1 VVLLEVGLKTLSRRK
16 TDRGAVSKIIISVL
30 RKMKK
35 VQFSQTTSESALP
48 KLSYNNFSSYLAQKG
63 MRVLDRRK
71 PNPYADEL
79 EIPADTHV
87 TLMKQPDLD
96 FLKKEK
102 HVVVP
107 KYTLHVDDHGIHW
120 KVDGSGRTRT
130 LRVFDKVTEDAY
142 WGMDA
147 ERKAR
152 FLRDYIDNVDQW
164 IIGIEIS
171 VSESWVERQRIRDE
185 FNVKARKWYEY
196 LQSFRLTIETVFDKR
211 QYKMYREL
219 YDRLDHEFEIQE
231 TILEKAT
238 EMSYWKALREFW
250 REIKKA
256 FSS

>member
-1 VVLLEVGLKTLSRRK
+1 
-16 TDRGAVSKIIISVL
+16 
-30 RKMKK
+30 MKK
-35 VQFSQTTSESALP
+35 VQFSQKDSAPTLP
-48 KLSYNNFSSYLAQKG
+48 KLSYNNFSNYLAQKG

-87 TLMKQPDLD
+87 TLMKQPDLEA
-96 FLKKEK
+96 FKKEK

-120 KVDGSGRTRT
+120 KVDGKGRKRT
-130 LRVFDKVTEDAY
+130 LRVFDKATEDEF
-142 WGMDA
+142 WVMDA
-147 ERKAR
+147 ERKSR

-196 LQSFRLTIETVFDKR
+196 LQSFRLTIETVFEKR
-211 QYKMYREL
+211 QYKVYHEL
-219 YDRLDHEFEIQE
+219 YDRLSHEFEIQE

-238 EMSYWKALREFW
+238 EMSYWKAFREFW

>member
-1 VVLLEVGLKTLSRRK
+1 MKT
-16 TDRGAVSKIIISVL
+16 A
-30 RKMKK
+30 
-35 VQFSQTTSESALP
+35 QFSQAESALP
-48 KLSYNNFSSYLAQKG
+48 KLTYNNFSSYLAQKG
-63 MRVLDRRK
+63 MRVLDHRK
-71 PNPYADEL
+71 PNPYADSI

-87 TLMKQPDLD
+87 TLMKQPDLEA
-96 FLKKEK
+96 FKKEK

-120 KVDGSGRTRT
+120 KVDRAGRTRT

-147 ERKAR
+147 ERKSR

-171 VSESWVERQRIRDE
+171 VTESWVERQRIRDE
-185 FNVKARKWYEY
+185 FSVKAKKWYEY

-238 EMSYWKALREFW
+238 EMSYWKAFREFW
-250 REIKKA
+250 REIKRA